1 MTSTSRPAASG
12 WTWIVDAWTLFARA
26 PIPWLL
32 ITVVFV
38 VISVVLNALGV
49 IGAIASSVLG
59 PVFTGGIMLGCKRLH
74 EGGALQVA
82 DLFACFR
89 SGFGPLAAIG
99 AISIAVAVAIVFVAG
114 LVTGANLFVLMSE
127 PDSEQIRA
135 AALAIL
141 LTVLV
146 ATALMLPLFMALWFA
161 PPLVVL
167 HNRSVPEALA
177 QSFAACLQN
186 VLPFL
191 IYGLI
196 LLVLAVVASIPVFL
210 GWFLLGPVLVAS
222 IYTGYRDIFPS

>member
-12 WTWIVDAWTLFARA
+12 WTWIVDAWTLFVRA

-38 VISVVLNALGV
+38 VISVVLNFLGV
-49 IGAIASSVLG
+49 IGAVASSVLG

-74 EGGALQVA
+74 EGGALKVA

-127 PDSEQIRA
+127 PDSGQIQA

-167 HNRSVPEALA
+167 HNRGVLEALT

-196 LLVLAVVASIPVFL
+196 LLVLAVVASIPALL
-210 GWFLLGPVLVAS
+210 GWLVLGPVLVAS